1 MTVEEKVNIINNLQD
16 YVVELK
22 ESSEPINLEFKN
34 ILKGLQEIRK
44 HESMPIIADIIFEYE
59 KFIRL
64 PLAEKHDKISIML
77 ESIKGVI
84 DHYKHKKS

>member
-1 MTVEEKVNIINNLQD
+1 MTIEEKVNIINNLRN

-22 ESSEPINLEFKN
+22 ASSKPINLEFEN

-44 HESMPIIADIIFEYE
+44 HESTPILADIIFEYE

-84 DHYKHKKS
+84 GHYKHKQN

>member
-1 MTVEEKVNIINNLQD
+1 MTVEEKVDIINMLRS

-22 ESSEPINLEFKN
+22 ETSEPINSEFEN
-34 ILKGLQEIRK
+34 IFKGLQKIRK
-44 HESMPIIADIIFEYE
+44 HESTPIIADIIFEYE
-59 KFIRL
+59 KFTRL

-84 DHYKHKKS
+84 GHYKHKQN

>member
-1 MTVEEKVNIINNLQD
+1 MTIEEKVNVINNLQD

-22 ESSEPINLEFKN
+22 ESREPINLEFKD

-44 HESMPIIADIIFEYE
+44 HEGMPIIADIIFEYE

-84 DHYKHKKS
+84 GHYKHKQN

>member
-1 MTVEEKVNIINNLQD
+1 MTIAEKVNIINNLRN
-16 YVVELK
+16 YVFELK
-22 ESSEPINLEFKN
+22 ASSKPINSEFEN

-44 HESMPIIADIIFEYE
+44 HESTPIIADIIFEYE

-84 DHYKHKKS
+84 GHYKHKQT

>member
-1 MTVEEKVNIINNLQD
+1 MTIAEKVNIINNLRN

-22 ESSEPINLEFKN
+22 ASSKPINLEFEN

-44 HESMPIIADIIFEYE
+44 HESTPILADIIFEYE

-84 DHYKHKKS
+84 GHYKHKQT

>member
-1 MTVEEKVNIINNLQD
+1 MTVEEKVNIINMLRS

-22 ESSEPINLEFKN
+22 EISEPINSEFEY
-34 ILKGLQEIRK
+34 IFKGLQKIRK
-44 HESMPIIADIIFEYE
+44 HESTPIIADIIFEYE

-84 DHYKHKKS
+84 GHYKHKQN

>member
-1 MTVEEKVNIINNLQD
+1 MTIEEKVNVINNLQD

-22 ESSEPINLEFKN
+22 ESREPINLEFKD

-84 DHYKHKKS
+84 GHYKHKQN

>member
-1 MTVEEKVNIINNLQD
+1 MTVEEKVNVINNLQD
-16 YVVELK
+16 YVVQLK

-44 HESMPIIADIIFEYE
+44 HEITPIIADIIFEYE

-84 DHYKHKKS
+84 GHYKHKQN

>member
-1 MTVEEKVNIINNLQD
+1 MTVEEKINIINNLRD

-22 ESSEPINLEFKN
+22 ASSEPINSEFKN
-34 ILKGLQEIRK
+34 ILKGL

-77 ESIKGVI
+77 ESIKGVKG
-84 DHYKHKKS
+84 HYKHKQN

>member
-1 MTVEEKVNIINNLQD
+1 MTVEEKVNIINDLRS
-16 YVVELK
+16 YIVELK
-22 ESSEPINLEFKN
+22 ASSEPINSEFEN

-44 HESMPIIADIIFEYE
+44 HESTPIIADIIFEYE

>member
-1 MTVEEKVNIINNLQD
+1 MTVEEKVNIINKLRS

-22 ESSEPINLEFKN
+22 ASSEPINSEFEN

-44 HESMPIIADIIFEYE
+44 HESTPIIADIIFEYE

-77 ESIKGVI
+77 ESIKGVLG
-84 DHYKHKKS
+84 HYNHVQS

>member
-1 MTVEEKVNIINNLQD
+1 MTVEEKVNIINMLRS
-16 YVVELK
+16 YVVEL
-22 ESSEPINLEFKN
+22 EETSEPINSEFEN

-44 HESMPIIADIIFEYE
+44 HESTPIIADIIFEYE

-84 DHYKHKKS
+84 GHYKHKQN

>member
-1 MTVEEKVNIINNLQD
+1 MTIEEKVNVINNLQD
-16 YVVELK
+16 YVVQLK

-59 KFIRL
+59 KFLRL

-84 DHYKHKKS
+84 GHYKHKQN

>member
-1 MTVEEKVNIINNLQD
+1 MTIAEKVNIINNLRN

-22 ESSEPINLEFKN
+22 ASSKPINLEFEN

-44 HESMPIIADIIFEYE
+44 HESTPIIADIIFEYE

-84 DHYKHKKS
+84 GHYKHKQN

>member
-1 MTVEEKVNIINNLQD
+1 MTVEEKINIINNLRD

-22 ESSEPINLEFKN
+22 ETSEPINSEFEN
-34 ILKGLQEIRK
+34 IFKGLQKIRK
-44 HESMPIIADIIFEYE
+44 HESTPIIADIILNMKNLYAYPWL
-59 KFIRL
+59 K
-64 PLAEKHDKISIML
+64 KHDKISIML

>member
-1 MTVEEKVNIINNLQD
+1 MTVEEKINIINNLRD

-22 ESSEPINLEFKN
+22 ETSEQINSEFEN
-34 ILKGLQEIRK
+34 IFKGLQKIRK
-44 HESMPIIADIIFEYE
+44 HESTPIIADIIFEYE